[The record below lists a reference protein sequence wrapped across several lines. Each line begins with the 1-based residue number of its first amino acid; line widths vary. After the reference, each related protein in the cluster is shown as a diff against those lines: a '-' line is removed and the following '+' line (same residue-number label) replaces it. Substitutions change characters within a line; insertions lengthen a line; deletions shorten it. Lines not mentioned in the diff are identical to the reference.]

1 MHASP
6 PPRPGTIDGP
16 GPLSTLEHSVLTAL
30 LRGEGEALSALRA
43 QLAQVRVVSRTHSG
57 VGFMTR
63 FAVPDDAPVFATGA
77 APRLRPLLAGH
88 PQLSEPAE
96 FVLQLRDGRL
106 ASLEA
111 FCFAGS
117 WPADAGRFRVL
128 D

>member
-1 MHASP
+1 M
-6 PPRPGTIDGP
+6 DGP
-16 GPLSTLEHSVLTAL
+16 GPLSALERRVLTAL
-30 LRGEGEALSALRA
+30 LRGEGEALAALRA
-43 QLAQVRVVSRTHSG
+43 QLAAASVLSRTHSG

-63 FAVPDDAPVFATGA
+63 LTVPDSVPVTGPGA
-77 APRLRPLLAGH
+77 APRLRPVQALH
-88 PQLSEPAE
+88 PQLPEPAE

-117 WPADAGRFRVL
+117 WPTDGDSFRTV

>member
-6 PPRPGTIDGP
+6 PPRPGTMDGP
-16 GPLSTLEHSVLTAL
+16 GPLSALERRVLTAL
-30 LRGEGEALSALRA
+30 LRGEGEALLALRA
-43 QLAQVRVVSRTHSG
+43 QLAAASVLSRTHSG

-63 FAVPDDAPVFATGA
+63 LAVPDSVPLIGPGA
-77 APRLRPLLAGH
+77 VLRLRPVRAIH
-88 PQLSEPAE
+88 PQLPEPAE

-117 WPADAGRFRVL
+117 WPTDGDGFRMV

>member
-1 MHASP
+1 MHAST

-16 GPLSTLEHSVLTAL
+16 GPLSALERSILTAL
-30 LRGEGEALSALRA
+30 LRGEGEAFSALRA
-43 QLAQVRVVSRTHSG
+43 QLAQVRVVARTHSG

-63 FAVPDDAPVFATGA
+63 FAVPDDVPAIGMEA
-77 APRLRPLLAGH
+77 APRLRPVMAGH

-117 WPADAGRFRVL
+117 WPADAERFRVIG
-128 D
+128 

>member
-6 PPRPGTIDGP
+6 PQRPGTMDGP
-16 GPLSTLEHSVLTAL
+16 GPLSTLERRVLTAL

-43 QLAQVRVVSRTHSG
+43 QLAAASVLSRTHSG

-63 FAVPDDAPVFATGA
+63 FVVSDLVPVIGPGAVLQ
-77 APRLRPLLAGH
+77 LRPVHALH
-88 PQLSEPAE
+88 PQLPEPAE

-117 WPADAGRFRVL
+117 WPVDGESFQVPA
-128 D
+128 